1 MWRACA
7 YILVYSA
14 FMVLKVVVCIVSD
27 SVENASASGWYVLGV
42 GGGPVMLMSAPM
54 VVYGQWW
61 HAVGL
66 GENEMSNGR
75 AVESERRWN
84 NASTAIGVLG

>member
-1 MWRACA
+1 
-7 YILVYSA
+7 
-14 FMVLKVVVCIVSD
+14 
-27 SVENASASGWYVLGV
+27 
-42 GGGPVMLMSAPM
+42 MSAPM

-66 GENEMSNGR
+66 GENEMSNDR

-84 NASTAIGVLG
+84 NGSTAMGLVVFYPVITG